1 MDTEKIFEES
11 VKEAAKK
18 VHSTLKHLK
27 SNEELEGVFF
37 NLGHILYANKLA
49 ELEKIKKQLKDKL
62 PNLQQVN
69 LVIR

>member
-1 MDTEKIFEES
+1 MPEI
-11 VKEAAKK
+11 
-18 VHSTLKHLK
+18 HL
-27 SNEELEGVFF
+27 SSSRFFF
-37 NLGHILYANKLA
+37 NLRNELYANKLA